1 MSPRKASLRVAY
13 QRSCANAHSRVRSA
27 ARSTAAHSG
36 SLRMQRERWAN
47 SRWRTLCSSGISAP
61 ICASAVRTYVPTART
76 RRGVLPARRLTI
88 CAACKDRLVQIDPEG
103 VEIRALGKLA
113 PMDGLHVLE
122 LGCGDGRVTLQIA
135 EAAASVY
142 AIDPD
147 EERIRLAR
155 ESLPAELA
163 HKVSFEVAGA
173 AEVSVPRR
181 RFDLA
186 LFSWSL

>member
-1 MSPRKASLRVAY
+1 
-13 QRSCANAHSRVRSA
+13 
-27 ARSTAAHSG
+27 
-36 SLRMQRERWAN
+36 
-47 SRWRTLCSSGISAP
+47 
-61 ICASAVRTYVPTART
+61 
-76 RRGVLPARRLTI
+76 
-88 CAACKDRLVQIDPEG
+88 LVQIDPEG
-103 VEIRALGKLA
+103 VEIRALGKLV
-113 PMDGLHVLE
+113 PVDGLHVLE

-135 EAAASVY
+135 EPAASVY

-155 ESLPAELA
+155 ELLPAELA
-163 HKVSFEVAGA
+163 HKVRFDVAGA

>member
-1 MSPRKASLRVAY
+1 MT
-13 QRSCANAHSRVRSA
+13 
-27 ARSTAAHSG
+27 ST
-36 SLRMQRERWAN
+36 
-47 SRWRTLCSSGISAP
+47 
-61 ICASAVRTYVPTART
+61 
-76 RRGVLPARRLTI
+76 
-88 CAACKDRLVQIDPEG
+88 CKDWLVQVDPEA

-122 LGCGDGRVTLQIA
+122 LGCGDGRLTLQIA
-135 EAAASVY
+135 DAAASVY

-155 ESLPAELA
+155 ESLPGELA
-163 HKVSFEVAGA
+163 HKVRFEVAGA
-173 AEVSVPRR
+173 TEVSVPRR